1 MRAAAT
7 EARALAAGLS
17 YAGRTRHVGFNVQS
31 IDANTMAAK
40 AIWEEGIDRW
50 CAGINARITGSA
62 HLIQEL
68 SHLRASEFPTPKT
81 YAEAMKGDF
90 AKWWKEA
97 IHEEIQNLTDHGTF
111 EWVKPPLLPNGRRQ
125 KVYLDGT
132 WAFKAKSNDKGQ
144 IDRLKARLVARG
156 FKQRFGN

>member
-1 MRAAAT
+1 M
-7 EARALAAGLS
+7 
-17 YAGRTRHVGFNVQS
+17 N
-31 IDANTMAAK
+31 
-40 AIWEEGIDRW
+40 IDRW

-90 AKWWKEA
+90 AKWWREA

-111 EWVKPPLLPNGRRQ
+111 EWVKPPSSSQRAPSEGLSGWDVGIQ
-125 KVYLDGT
+125 
-132 WAFKAKSNDKGQ
+132 GQ
-144 IDRLKARLVARG
+144 IE
-156 FKQRFGN
+156 